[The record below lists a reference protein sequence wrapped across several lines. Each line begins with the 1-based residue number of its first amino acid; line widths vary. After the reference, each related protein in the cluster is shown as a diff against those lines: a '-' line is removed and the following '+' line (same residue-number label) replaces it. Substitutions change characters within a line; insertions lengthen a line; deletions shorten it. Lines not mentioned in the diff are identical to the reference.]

1 MIRIVCNHRLWIYK
15 ICLYLA
21 QLDLDTE
28 EILLLIKEQEL
39 QKTRRLE
46 RLRSL
51 VEVSETLAKVS
62 SRERIPEEV
71 QMFVWRRDG
80 GKCVKCGSQGNLEYD
95 HVIPVSK
102 GGANTNRNIQL
113 LCEACNSSKSDKV

>member
-1 MIRIVCNHRLWIYK
+1 M
-15 ICLYLA
+15 
-21 QLDLDTE
+21 
-28 EILLLIKEQEL
+28 
-39 QKTRRLE
+39 
-46 RLRSL
+46 
-51 VEVSETLAKVS
+51 EVSETLAKVS